1 VLVAE
6 DHPVNQELILDQL
19 AIDSR
24 QFIPVDL
31 AQLTQLWGSESTV
44 KSLLDAFVSAVRD
57 DLRALP
63 PLLSNPDVAV
73 MRQWHH
79 RVAGAAGVL
88 QYPPLLGALEHY
100 RGQLMVAT
108 AETLRS
114 EGIALVRMCNT
125 MLDGIEEQ
133 AALLA

>member
-1 VLVAE
+1 M
-6 DHPVNQELILDQL
+6 
-19 AIDSR
+19 
-24 QFIPVDL
+24 
-31 AQLTQLWGSESTV
+31 
-44 KSLLDAFVSAVRD
+44 LDAFVSAVRD

-63 PLLSNPDVAV
+63 PLLNHPDVAAL
-73 MRQWHH
+73 RQWQH

-100 RGQLMVAT
+100 RGQLTVAT
-108 AETLRS
+108 AETPRS